1 MKVKKIL
8 FYISITSIFMY
19 CVFPFLWTLQTAL
32 KPAEEVFRLP
42 VSYIPETVSFENLR
56 DVFAKRPF
64 GRYVLNSLI
73 SAGGATV
80 LTLWVASILAFRLRA
95 MNLRKA
101 TRIQRWFLVGATLPP
116 ALMVIPVFI
125 VIKQLA
131 LVNNYLGLI
140 LTYTILNLP
149 FAVWML
155 HAAFR
160 LLPRELDE
168 AAVLDGFSSSAI
180 LYRIILPL
188 SRPSLAVTAVLVFI
202 FCWNEF
208 ILALTLM
215 PSQAKYTV
223 PVGIAL
229 LSGSSIYEIPWGE
242 INAAVALTTVPII
255 LVIAALQRWIIE
267 GLTQGAVK
275 G

>member
-8 FYISITSIFMY
+8 FYLVVASVFLY
-19 CVFPFLWTLQTAL
+19 CLFPFLWTLQTAL

-42 VSYIPETVSFENLR
+42 VSYLPETISLENVR
-56 DVFAKRPF
+56 DVFSKRPF
-64 GRYVLNSLI
+64 GRYVLNSFI
-73 SAGGATV
+73 TAGGATA
-80 LTLWVASILAFRLRA
+80 LTLWVASIIAFRLRA
-95 MNLRKA
+95 MALGKA
-101 TRIQRWFLVGATLPP
+101 MRIQRWFLVGAILPP
-116 ALMVIPVFI
+116 ALLVIPVFI
-125 VIKQLA
+125 VMKHLD
-131 LVNNYLGLI
+131 LLNSYLGLI
-140 LTYTILNLP
+140 LAYTALNLP

-160 LLPRELDE
+160 QLPRELDE

-188 SRPSLAVTAVLVFI
+188 SRPTLAVAAVLVFI

-208 ILALTLM
+208 ILALSLM

-223 PVGIAL
+223 PVGVAL
-229 LSGSSIYEIPWGE
+229 LSGASVYEIPWGE
-242 INAAVALTTVPII
+242 INAAVAITTVPII
-255 LVIAALQRWIIE
+255 LVIAAFQRWIIE
-267 GLTQGAVK
+267 GLTKGAVK

>member
-1 MKVKKIL
+1 MKVKKVL
-8 FYISITSIFMY
+8 FCLLMTAVFLY
-19 CVFPFLWTLQTAL
+19 CLSPFLWTLLTAL
-32 KPAEEVFRLP
+32 KPEEEVFRLP
-42 VSYIPETVSFENLR
+42 VSYLPETISLENVGN
-56 DVFAKRPF
+56 VFSKRPF
-64 GRYVLNSLI
+64 GRYVLNSFMV
-73 SAGGATV
+73 AGGATL
-80 LTLWVASILAFRLRA
+80 LTLWIGSTLAFRLRG
-95 MNLRKA
+95 MDLRKA
-101 TRIQRWFLVGATLPP
+101 MRIQRGFLVGAIIPP
-116 ALMVIPVFI
+116 ALLVIPVFI
-125 VIKQLA
+125 VMRQLA

-140 LTYTILNLP
+140 LSYTALNLP

-160 LLPRELDE
+160 KLPRELDE
-168 AAVLDGFSSSAI
+168 AAVMDGFSSSAI

-229 LSGSSIYEIPWGE
+229 LSGASVYEIPWGE

-255 LVIAALQRWIIE
+255 LVIAAFQRWIVE
-267 GLTQGAVK
+267 GLTRGAVK

>member
-8 FYISITSIFMY
+8 FYLSITSIFMY

-101 TRIQRWFLVGATLPP
+101 TRIQRWFLVGAILPP

-125 VIKQLA
+125 VMKQLA

>member
-8 FYISITSIFMY
+8 FYLVVASVFLY
-19 CVFPFLWTLQTAL
+19 CLFPFLWTLQTAL

-42 VSYIPETVSFENLR
+42 VSYLPERISLENVR
-56 DVFAKRPF
+56 DVFSKRPF
-64 GRYVLNSLI
+64 GRYVLNSFI
-73 SAGGATV
+73 TAGGATA
-80 LTLWVASILAFRLRA
+80 LTLWVASIIAFRLRA
-95 MNLRKA
+95 MALGKA
-101 TRIQRWFLVGATLPP
+101 MRIQRWFLVGAILPP
-116 ALMVIPVFI
+116 ALLVIPVFI
-125 VIKQLA
+125 VMKHLD
-131 LVNNYLGLI
+131 LLNSYLGLI
-140 LTYTILNLP
+140 LAYTALNLP

-160 LLPRELDE
+160 QLPRELDE

-188 SRPSLAVTAVLVFI
+188 SRPTLAVAAVLVFI

-208 ILALTLM
+208 ILALSLM

-223 PVGIAL
+223 PVGVAL
-229 LSGSSIYEIPWGE
+229 LSGASVYEIPWGE
-242 INAAVALTTVPII
+242 INAAVAITTVPII
-255 LVIAALQRWIIE
+255 LVIAAFQRWIIE
-267 GLTQGAVK
+267 GLTKGAVK

>member
-1 MKVKKIL
+1 MKKLI
-8 FYISITSIFMY
+8 FSIAIASIFLY
-19 CVFPFLWTLQTAL
+19 CLFPFFWTIQTAL
-32 KPAEEVFRLP
+32 KPAGTVFRLP
-42 VSYIPETVSFENLR
+42 VSYLPETISLENII
-56 DVFAKRPF
+56 DVFSKRPF

-73 SAGGATV
+73 AGGGATV
-80 LTLWVASILAFRLRA
+80 LTLWVAAVLSFRLRA
-95 MNLRKA
+95 LDLRRA
-101 TRIQRWFLVGATLPP
+101 LRIQRWFLVGAILPP
-116 ALMVIPVFI
+116 ALLVIPVF
-125 VIKQLA
+125 VVMKQLS
-131 LVNNYLGLI
+131 LVNNYLALI
-140 LTYTILNLP
+140 LAYTALNLP

-160 LLPRELDE
+160 QIPKELDE
-168 AAVLDGFSSSAI
+168 AAVMDGFSPSAI

-208 ILALTLM
+208 ILALSLM
-215 PSQAKYTV
+215 PSQSKYTV

-229 LSGSSIYEIPWGE
+229 LSGASSYEIPWGE

-255 LVIAALQRWIIE
+255 LVIAAFQRWIIE
-267 GLTQGAVK
+267 GLTAGAVK

>member
-1 MKVKKIL
+1 VKKIL
-8 FYISITSIFMY
+8 LCLAITAVLLY
-19 CVFPFLWTLQTAL
+19 CLLLFLWTLQTAL
-32 KPAEEVFRLP
+32 KPAAEVFRLP
-42 VSYIPETVSFENLR
+42 VSFLPEAISLENLK

-64 GRYVLNSLI
+64 GRYVANSFI
-73 SAGGATV
+73 AAGGATA
-80 LTLWVASILAFRLRA
+80 LTLWAASIIAFRLRA
-95 MNLRKA
+95 MDLRRA
-101 TRIQRWFLVGATLPP
+101 MRIQRWFLVGAILPP
-116 ALMVIPVFI
+116 ALLVIPTFI
-125 VIKQLA
+125 VMQHLA
-131 LVNNYLGLI
+131 LVNTYLGLI
-140 LTYTILNLP
+140 IPYSLINLP

-160 LLPRELDE
+160 RLPRELDE
-168 AAVLDGFSSSAI
+168 AAVLDGFSSGAI

-215 PSQAKYTV
+215 PSQDRYTV

-229 LSGSSIYEIPWGE
+229 LSGASVYEIPWGE

>member
-1 MKVKKIL
+1 VKVKKVL
-8 FYISITSIFMY
+8 FYLLMTAVFLY
-19 CVFPFLWTLQTAL
+19 CLFPFLWTLQTAL
-32 KPAEEVFRLP
+32 KPKEEVFNLP
-42 VSYIPETVSFENLR
+42 VSYLPETISLENLR
-56 DVFAKRPF
+56 DVFSKRPF
-64 GRYVLNSLI
+64 ARYVLNSFI
-73 SAGGATV
+73 VASGATL
-80 LTLWVASILAFRLRA
+80 LTLWIASVFAFRLRE
-95 MNLRKA
+95 MDLRKA
-101 TRIQRWFLVGATLPP
+101 MRLQRGLLAGAILPP
-116 ALMVIPVFI
+116 ALLVIPIFI
-125 VIKQLA
+125 VMKHLA

-140 LTYTILNLP
+140 LSYTALNLP

-160 LLPRELDE
+160 KLPRELDE
-168 AAVLDGFSSSAI
+168 AAIMDGFSRSAI
-180 LYRIILPL
+180 LYRIVLPL

-229 LSGSSIYEIPWGE
+229 LSGASVYEIPWGE

-255 LVIAALQRWIIE
+255 LVIAAFQRWIIE
-267 GLTQGAVK
+267 GLTRGAVK

>member
-8 FYISITSIFMY
+8 FYLVVASVFLY
-19 CVFPFLWTLQTAL
+19 CLFPFLWTLQTAL

-42 VSYIPETVSFENLR
+42 VSYLPETISLENVR
-56 DVFAKRPF
+56 DVFSKRPF
-64 GRYVLNSLI
+64 GRYVLNSFI
-73 SAGGATV
+73 TAGGATA
-80 LTLWVASILAFRLRA
+80 LTLWVASIIAFRLRA
-95 MNLRKA
+95 MALGKA
-101 TRIQRWFLVGATLPP
+101 MRIQRWFLVGAILPP
-116 ALMVIPVFI
+116 ALLVIPVF
-125 VIKQLA
+125 VVMKHLN
-131 LVNNYLGLI
+131 LLNSYLGLI
-140 LTYTILNLP
+140 LAYTALNLP

-160 LLPRELDE
+160 QLPRELDE

-188 SRPSLAVTAVLVFI
+188 SRPTLAVAALLVFI

-208 ILALTLM
+208 ILALSLM

-223 PVGIAL
+223 PVGVAL
-229 LSGSSIYEIPWGE
+229 LSGASVYEIPWGE
-242 INAAVALTTVPII
+242 INAAVAITTVPII
-255 LVIAALQRWIIE
+255 LVIAAFQRWIIE
-267 GLTQGAVK
+267 GLTKGAVK

>member
-8 FYISITSIFMY
+8 FYLLIAAIFLY
-19 CVFPFLWTLQTAL
+19 CLFPFLWTLQTAL

-42 VSYIPETVSFENLR
+42 VSYFPETISLQNLR
-56 DVFAKRPF
+56 DVFTRRPF

-73 SAGGATV
+73 TGGAATV
-80 LTLWVASILAFRLRA
+80 LTLWIASILAFRLRA
-95 MNLRKA
+95 MDLRRA
-101 TRIQRWFLVGATLPP
+101 MRIQRWFLAGAILPP
-116 ALMVIPVFI
+116 ALLVIPVFI
-125 VIKQLA
+125 VMKQLS
-131 LVNNYLGLI
+131 LVNNYLSLI
-140 LTYTILNLP
+140 LAYTALNLP
-149 FAVWML
+149 FALWML

-160 LLPRELDE
+160 KLPRELDE

-208 ILALTLM
+208 ILSLTLM
-215 PSQAKYTV
+215 PSQAMYTV

-229 LSGSSIYEIPWGE
+229 LSGASVYEIPWGE

-255 LVIAALQRWIIE
+255 LVIAAFQRWIIA
-267 GLTQGAVK
+267 GLTSGAVK

>member
-1 MKVKKIL
+1 MKVKKVL
-8 FYISITSIFMY
+8 FGLAIAFIFLY
-19 CVFPFLWTLQTAL
+19 CLFPFLWTLQTAL
-32 KPAEEVFRLP
+32 KPAKEVFRLP
-42 VSYIPETVSFENLR
+42 VSYLPEAISLENLR

-64 GRYVLNSLI
+64 GRYVLNSFI
-73 SAGGATV
+73 VAAGATA
-80 LTLWVASILAFRLRA
+80 LTLWLASIIAFRLRA
-95 MNLRKA
+95 MTLRRA
-101 TRIQRWFLVGATLPP
+101 MRIQRWFLVGAILPP
-116 ALMVIPVFI
+116 ALLVIPVFI
-125 VIKQLA
+125 VMQHLA
-131 LVNNYLGLI
+131 LVNTYPGLI
-140 LTYTILNLP
+140 VAYTGLNLP

-160 LLPRELDE
+160 RLPRELDE
-168 AAVLDGFSSSAI
+168 AAVMDGFSSAGI

-215 PSQAKYTV
+215 PSQARYTV

-229 LSGSSIYEIPWGE
+229 LSGASIYEIPWGE

>member
-8 FYISITSIFMY
+8 FYLSITSIFMY
-19 CVFPFLWTLQTAL
+19 CVFPFLLTLQTAL

-42 VSYIPETVSFENLR
+42 VSYIPEAVSFENLR

-64 GRYVLNSLI
+64 GRYVLNSFI

-101 TRIQRWFLVGATLPP
+101 TRIQRWFLVGAILPP

-125 VIKQLA
+125 VMKQLA

-140 LTYTILNLP
+140 FTYTILNLP

-160 LLPRELDE
+160 LLPRELNE

>member
-1 MKVKKIL
+1 MKVKRVL
-8 FYISITSIFMY
+8 FYVLITSILLY

-32 KPAEEVFRLP
+32 KPAAEVFRLP
-42 VSYIPETVSFENLR
+42 VSYLPETISLENLR

-64 GRYVLNSLI
+64 GRYILNSFI
-73 SAGGATV
+73 AAGGATV

-95 MNLRKA
+95 MDLSRA
-101 TRIQRWFLVGATLPP
+101 MRVQRWFLVGAILPP

-125 VIKQLA
+125 VMQQLA
-131 LVNNYLGLI
+131 LVNTYLGLI
-140 LTYTILNLP
+140 LTYTGLNLP

-155 HAAFR
+155 QAAFR
-160 LLPRELDE
+160 RLPRELDE
-168 AAVLDGFSSSAI
+168 AAVLDGFSAAGI

-215 PSQAKYTV
+215 PSQARYTV

-229 LSGSSIYEIPWGE
+229 LSGASVYEIPWGE

-255 LVIAALQRWIIE
+255 LVIAGLQRWIIE

>member
-1 MKVKKIL
+1 VKKAL
-8 FYISITSIFMY
+8 FYVVIALIFLY
-19 CVFPFLWTLQTAL
+19 CLFPFLWTVQTAL
-32 KPAEEVFRLP
+32 KPAQEVFLLP
-42 VSYIPETVSFENLR
+42 LRYLPETISLENLR
-56 DVFAKRPF
+56 DVFTKRPF
-64 GRYVLNSLI
+64 SRYILNSFI
-73 SAGGATV
+73 AAGGATA
-80 LTLWVASILAFRLRA
+80 LTLWVASMIAFRLRA
-95 MNLRKA
+95 MDLRRA
-101 TRIQRWFLVGATLPP
+101 MRIQRWFLVGAILPP

-125 VIKQLA
+125 VMQQLA
-131 LVNNYLGLI
+131 LVNTYLGLI
-140 LTYTILNLP
+140 VAYTALNLP

-160 LLPRELDE
+160 RLPRELDE
-168 AAVLDGFSSSAI
+168 AAVLDGFSAAGI

-215 PSQAKYTV
+215 PSQARYTV

-229 LSGSSIYEIPWGE
+229 LSGASVYEIPWGE

-255 LVIAALQRWIIE
+255 LVIAAFQRWIIA

>member
-1 MKVKKIL
+1 MKKTL
-8 FYISITSIFMY
+8 FYCVIASIFLY
-19 CVFPFLWTLQTAL
+19 CLFPFFWTIQTAL
-32 KPAEEVFRLP
+32 KPAGEVFRLP
-42 VSYIPETVSFENLR
+42 VSYFPETISLENIK

-73 SAGGATV
+73 TAGGATI
-80 LTLWVASILAFRLRA
+80 LTIAGASVLAFRLRA
-95 MNLRKA
+95 LGLRRA
-101 TRIQRWFLVGATLPP
+101 MRIQRWFLVGAILPP
-116 ALMVIPVFI
+116 ALLVIPVFM
-125 VIKQLA
+125 VMKQLS
-131 LVNNYLGLI
+131 LVNNYLALI
-140 LTYTILNLP
+140 LAYTALNLP

-160 LLPRELDE
+160 QLPRELDE
-168 AAVLDGFSSSAI
+168 AALMDGFSPSAI
-180 LYRIILPL
+180 LCRIILPL

-208 ILALTLM
+208 ILALSLM
-215 PSQAKYTV
+215 PSQSKYTV

-229 LSGSSIYEIPWGE
+229 LSGASVYEIPWGE
-242 INAAVALTTVPII
+242 INAAVALTTVPVI

-267 GLTQGAVK
+267 GLTAGAVK

>member
-19 CVFPFLWTLQTAL
+19 CVFPFLLTLQTAL

-95 MNLRKA
+95 MQLRKA
-101 TRIQRWFLVGATLPP
+101 TRIQRWFLVGAILPP

-125 VIKQLA
+125 VMKQLA

-140 LTYTILNLP
+140 FTYTILNLP